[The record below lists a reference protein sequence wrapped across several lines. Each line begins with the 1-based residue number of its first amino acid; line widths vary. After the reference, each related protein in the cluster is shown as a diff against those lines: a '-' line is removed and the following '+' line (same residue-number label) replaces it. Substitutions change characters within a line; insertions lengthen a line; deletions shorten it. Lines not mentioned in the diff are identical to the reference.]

1 MSKEQI
7 QNEVL
12 AVRYVFRLEVGER
25 VRALEE
31 LLYSGPTLSAWIGAI
46 QWEMA
51 RTPEVTLSDAALY
64 LDRATLRKEKQACE
78 SAGVDLAGI
87 GAAADTAE
95 LEAGYQAVRERREEN
110 LRAAKLSEVEE
121 LLLAAKSSKDTDDKE
136 EYLRQIQWALTRRNW
151 ERELDAE
158 QLWAL
163 AVAERQQPV
172 ADERTVLRLDAIARG
187 DWALW
192 FNAHLGRR
200 AGLERGKALI
210 VGGGP
215 GAGKTSLGCVLAVD
229 ALRANCPVL
238 FLQLELSAMETVE
251 HMQRQNPEH
260 GLEGGLWWQ
269 WDALE
274 EGRPVP
280 ENWRTL
286 LRIPPDPR
294 RDAEWIEDEIRS
306 FATKAK
312 HARESDGSRH
322 RVNGLVIIDYV
333 QLMSVPVKEKGQQAH
348 EAMMNWVS
356 RIVKTASVHEAVV
369 VFLSQLNKADQ
380 KEATAG
386 GTALAGADLARCADA
401 VVMVQKAK
409 QGESRWEACAPHEH
423 AEVVGGGEGEAR
435 LLSFS
440 KTRGRARSAEGVV
453 WADRQ
458 LLLST
463 GWWASLR
470 DGSRWAEVGERA
482 EAPQAGPQRR
492 RAKRGPRTPEEMQQF
507 EDELLAMG
515 PESLIPR
522 A

>member
-1 MSKEQI
+1 
-7 QNEVL
+7 
-12 AVRYVFRLEVGER
+12 
-25 VRALEE
+25 
-31 LLYSGPTLSAWIGAI
+31 
-46 QWEMA
+46 
-51 RTPEVTLSDAALY
+51 
-64 LDRATLRKEKQACE
+64 
-78 SAGVDLAGI
+78 
-87 GAAADTAE
+87 
-95 LEAGYQAVRERREEN
+95 
-110 LRAAKLSEVEE
+110 
-121 LLLAAKSSKDTDDKE
+121 
-136 EYLRQIQWALTRRNW
+136 
-151 ERELDAE
+151 
-158 QLWAL
+158 
-163 AVAERQQPV
+163 
-172 ADERTVLRLDAIARG
+172 
-187 DWALW
+187 
-192 FNAHLGRR
+192 
-200 AGLERGKALI
+200 
-210 VGGGP
+210 
-215 GAGKTSLGCVLAVD
+215 VLAVD

-260 GLEGGLWWQ
+260 GLDRGLWWQ

-286 LRIPPDPR
+286 LRIPPDPQ

-306 FATKAK
+306 FAMKAK

-348 EAMMNWVS
+348 DAMMHWVS

-401 VVMVQKAK
+401 VVMIQKAK

-423 AEVVGGGEGEAR
+423 AEMVGGGEGEAR

-440 KTRGRARSAEGVV
+440 KTRGRGRNAEGMA

-458 LLLST
+458 LVLST

-470 DGSRWAEVGERA
+470 DGTEWMNVVGTG
-482 EAPQAGPQRR
+482 EASQAVQPRR
-492 RAKRGPRTPEEMQQF
+492 RAKRGPMTPEESAAW
-507 EDELLAMG
+507 EDEVLSMG
-515 PESLIPR
+515 GLEGLIPQKKV
-522 A
+522 